1 LDAAS
6 RCRQTDMSAQVAT
19 VARAAVD
26 GDRDRATFAGTWLL
40 SAAMV
45 VSGVLTY
52 LYHVVAARSLGTGA
66 YGQIAILWGGIF
78 LVAILLFRPL
88 EQTASRAIADRLA
101 RGEEVTTVLRS
112 VGLAAL
118 GIFAVIC
125 LGITLGWRPLTHGLF
140 GGDDFMTAMLLAGA
154 LAYGISYLA
163 RGLVGGVR
171 WFAGY
176 GLLLTVDS
184 VARLAV
190 AAPLVALASKHTA
203 AVALVVAGL
212 AGSVVPLVFGR
223 RQLAAVFAGG
233 TGEAFHA
240 VAALRFAAPAGVVA
254 GADQLLVNGAPLLV
268 VLRGTGGAKAAGVV
282 FAATMLVRAPV
293 YVFQGMAASLLPNFT
308 LLQAG
313 KQAQFRRVLLRTC
326 AILGAC
332 GAVIVCAVTI
342 AGPTAMQV
350 VYGDDFATGRG
361 SLVLLAVG
369 VSLYLAG
376 ATFLQVLLALDRGGR
391 AAVAWAL
398 AAGVFV
404 SGYFLTSGGELWRI
418 SLAFAVAMVANVAL
432 QAALL
437 SQRGSL
443 R

>member
-1 LDAAS
+1 
-6 RCRQTDMSAQVAT
+6 MSAQAAT
-19 VARAAVD
+19 AARAVV
-26 GDRDRATFAGTWLL
+26 GRDRHRATFTGAWLL

-45 VSGVLTY
+45 LSGILTY
-52 LYHVVAARSLGTGA
+52 LYHVLAARSLGTDA
-66 YGQIAILWGGIF
+66 YGQIAILWGAIF

-101 RGEEVTTVLRS
+101 RGEEVVTVLRS

-118 GIFAVIC
+118 GVFAVIC
-125 LGITLGWRPLTHGLF
+125 LGIALGWGALTHGLF
-140 GGDDFMTAMLLAGA
+140 GGDDFMTAMLLAGV
-154 LAYGISYLA
+154 LAYGVSYLA

-184 VARLAV
+184 IARLAV

-203 AVALVVAGL
+203 AVALVAAGL
-212 AGSVVPLVFGR
+212 AGSVVPLASGR
-223 RQLAAVFAGG
+223 RHLGAVFAGG
-233 TGEAFHA
+233 NGEAFHA

-254 GADQLLVNGAPLLV
+254 GADQVLVNGAPLLV
-268 VLRGTGGAKAAGVV
+268 VLRGTSGAKAAGVV

-293 YVFQGMAASLLPNFT
+293 YVFQGMAAWLLPNFT

-313 KQAQFRRVLLRTC
+313 ERAQFRRVLFRAC
-326 AILGAC
+326 SILGAC

-342 AGPTAMQV
+342 AGPTAMRM
-350 VYGDDFATGRG
+350 VYGEDFATGRG

-391 AAVAWAL
+391 AAVVWAL

-404 SGYFLTSGGELWRI
+404 SGYFVSSGGELWRI
-418 SLAFAVAMVANVAL
+418 SLAFAVAMVANVVL
-432 QAALL
+432 QATLL

>member
-1 LDAAS
+1 
-6 RCRQTDMSAQVAT
+6 
-19 VARAAVD
+19 
-26 GDRDRATFAGTWLL
+26 
-40 SAAMV
+40 MV
-45 VSGVLTY
+45 LSGVLTY
-52 LYHVVAARSLGTGA
+52 LYHVLAARSLGTSA

-101 RGEEVTTVLRS
+101 RGEEVITVLRS
-112 VGLAAL
+112 VGLVGLGVFTAVCLGAAL
-118 GIFAVIC
+118 AWG
-125 LGITLGWRPLTHGLF
+125 PLTHSLF
-140 GGDDFMTAMLLAGA
+140 GGDNFMTAMLLAGA
-154 LAYGISYLA
+154 LAYGASYLA

-190 AAPLVALASKHTA
+190 AAPLVAFGSKHTA
-203 AVALVVAGL
+203 AVALVAAGL
-212 AGSVVPLVFGR
+212 AGSIVPLVCGR
-223 RQLAAVFAGG
+223 RQLGAVFAGG
-233 TGEAFHA
+233 NGEGFHA

-254 GADQLLVNGAPLLV
+254 GADQVLVNGAPLLV
-268 VLRGTGGAKAAGVV
+268 VLGGTGGAKAAGVV

-313 KQAQFRRVLLRTC
+313 EQVQFRRVLFRTC
-326 AILGAC
+326 SILSAC
-332 GAVIVCAVTI
+332 GAVIVCVVTI
-342 AGPTAMQV
+342 AGPAAMRA
-350 VYGDDFATGRG
+350 VYGEAFAAGRG
-361 SLVLLAVG
+361 SLVLLAIG

-391 AAVAWAL
+391 AAAAWAL

-404 SGYFLTSGGELWRI
+404 SGYFVLSGGELWRI
-418 SLAFAVAMVANVAL
+418 SLAFGLAMVANVVL
-432 QAALL
+432 HAALL
-437 SQRGSL
+437 AQRGPL